1 MTQVSS
7 NPSPAPMD
15 ERTGLEPEL
24 GGVLRGRQQRS
35 GYEPELG
42 GLGRQTGVYVEE
54 TDCIGCGHCA
64 YVARNTFFLEEDYGK
79 ARVMSQKG
87 DPDPIVEEAIQTC
100 PVDCIHRVPY
110 KELRQLEKRRKL
122 QVMPKPGVPPSFR

>member
-1 MTQVSS
+1 MTRASFSS
-7 NPSPAPMD
+7 PSAPLD

-24 GGVLRGRQQRS
+24 GGILRDRQQRS
-35 GYEPELG
+35 GFEPELG

-79 ARVMSQKG
+79 ARVMNQQG
-87 DPDPIVEEAIQTC
+87 DPDAIVEEAIQTC

-110 KELRQLEKRRKL
+110 KELRQLEKQRKL
-122 QVMPKPGVPPSFR
+122 QVMPKAGVPQSFK

>member
-1 MTQVSS
+1 MTQASS
-7 NPSPAPMD
+7 NSTPAPMN

-24 GGVLRGRQQRS
+24 GGILRGCQQRS
-35 GYEPELG
+35 GLEPELG
-42 GLGRQTGVYVEE
+42 GLGRQMGVYVEE

-79 ARVMSQKG
+79 ARVMNQQG
-87 DPDPIVEEAIQTC
+87 DPNSIVDEAIQTC
-100 PVDCIHRVPY
+100 PVDCIHKIPY
-110 KELRQLEKRRKL
+110 KELRQLEKQRKF